1 MVDEPKTKS
10 NLMLRILLG
19 FIVGIISLTCLI
31 MGGYPLMLLLL
42 VFMFIGSKEYVGI
55 LKHKGFFP
63 NFTFI
68 LLVSSLIVILV
79 ACKLTNFIVPV
90 MVFATILAFM
100 VVLFRGKQPYIANVA
115 SNVLGVAYLSL
126 PCYIILIRQLNYSGR
141 GLTSVPLNDGLGFL
155 ILLFFAV
162 LGTDVGAYFIGK
174 NFGKHLLSPIISPKK
189 TIEGSIG
196 GGLFAVLFALIVGYF
211 IDLAWYHSLIVAI
224 LITVFAQ
231 LGDLAESMLKRDAGV
246 KDSGNSIPGH
256 GGFMDRSDSYMF
268 TAAIAFYYFNYCV
281 VNNDIFKDLL
291 SLLGKVLNV
300 FGA

>member
-1 MVDEPKTKS
+1 MVEEPKQKS
-10 NLMLRILLG
+10 NVMIRVLLG
-19 FIVGIISLTCLI
+19 FIIGIISFTCLVR
-31 MGGYPLMLLLL
+31 GGYPLMLLLL
-42 VFMFIGSKEYVGI
+42 VFMFIGTKEYVEI

-68 LLVSSLIVILV
+68 LLVNTLIVVLV
-79 ACKLTNFIVPV
+79 ACKLTAFIVPV
-90 MVFATILAFM
+90 MIFSTILAFM
-100 VVLFRGKQPYIANVA
+100 VVLFKGKQPYIANVA
-115 SNVLGVAYLSL
+115 TNVLGVAYLSL
-126 PCYIILIRQLNYSGR
+126 PCYIILIRQLNYAGR
-141 GLTSVPLNDGLGFL
+141 GFLSLPLNDGLGFL

-162 LGTDVGAYFIGK
+162 LGTDVGAFFIGK

-189 TIEGSIG
+189 TIEGAIG
-196 GGLFAVLFALIVGYF
+196 GALFAIIFALVVGYF

-246 KDSGNSIPGH
+246 KDSGNSLPGH

-268 TAAIAFYYFNYCV
+268 TAAVAYYYFNYCV

-291 SLLGKVLNV
+291 SLLGKVLHV

>member
-1 MVDEPKTKS
+1 MVNEPKTKS
-10 NLMLRILLG
+10 NIMIRVLLG
-19 FIVGIISLTCLI
+19 FIIGIISFTCLV

-42 VFMFIGSKEYVGI
+42 VFMFIGTKEYVEI

-68 LLVSSLIVILV
+68 LLINALIVILV
-79 ACKLTNFIVPV
+79 ACKLTGLIIPV
-90 MVFATILAFM
+90 MVFSTILAFM
-100 VVLFRGKQPYIANVA
+100 VVLFKGKQPYIANVA
-115 SNVLGVAYLSL
+115 TNVLGVAYLSL
-126 PCYIILIRQLNYSGR
+126 PCYIILIRQLNYPLR
-141 GLTSVPLNDGLGFL
+141 GLTSIPLNDGLGFL

-162 LGTDVGAYFIGK
+162 LGTDVGAFFVGK

-189 TIEGSIG
+189 TIEGAIG
-196 GGLFAVLFALIVGYF
+196 GALFAIIFALIVGYF

-268 TAAIAFYYFNYCV
+268 TSAVAFYYFYYCV
-281 VNNDIFKDLL
+281 VNNDILKNLI
-291 SLLGKVLNV
+291 SLVGKVLHV